1 LIKYIVKKTYFIQT
15 DCQYTIQSVN
25 MNHKDFMKIQ
35 SNARKHIKE
44 KLYLKKEKKKL
55 KDEKKQLK
63 KKNKFLKTVV
73 HELTEMN
80 EQMKQELN
88 IALNTPRKVEQIKEI
103 VYVEN
108 SENMM
113 MAFLLSVI
121 TFGFLKCMM
130 FLQNN
135 VRDGGKNIQS
145 KYDIDTI
152 AYSMLTLHILYFCIY
167 FQCKYSKS

>member
-1 LIKYIVKKTYFIQT
+1 
-15 DCQYTIQSVN
+15 

-73 HELTEMN
+73 HELTELN
-80 EQMKQELN
+80 EQMKHELN

-135 VRDGGKNIQS
+135 AQNSKKIQS
-145 KYDIDTI
+145 QYDIDTI

-167 FQCKYSKS
+167 FQCKYSKN

>member
-1 LIKYIVKKTYFIQT
+1 MHYQ
-15 DCQYTIQSVN
+15 
-25 MNHKDFMKIQ
+25 DFMKMQ
-35 SNARKHIKE
+35 SNVRKHIKE
-44 KLYLKKEKKKL
+44 KLYLKKEKKQL
-55 KDEKKQLK
+55 KDEKKHL
-63 KKNKFLKTVV
+63 KNKNKILKTVV
-73 HELTEMN
+73 HELTELN
-80 EQMKQELN
+80 EQMKHELN
-88 IALNTPRKVEQIKEI
+88 IALNTPPKVEQIKEI

-121 TFGFLKCMM
+121 TFGFIKCMV

-135 VRDGGKNIQS
+135 VRDGGKKIQS
-145 KYDIDTI
+145 QYDIDTI

>member
-1 LIKYIVKKTYFIQT
+1 
-15 DCQYTIQSVN
+15 

>member
-1 LIKYIVKKTYFIQT
+1 
-15 DCQYTIQSVN
+15 
-25 MNHKDFMKIQ
+25 MNYKDFMKMQ
-35 SNARKHIKE
+35 SNAHKHIKE
-44 KLYLKKEKKKL
+44 KLYLKKEKKQL
-55 KDEKKQLK
+55 KDEKKHL
-63 KKNKFLKTVV
+63 KNKNKLLKTVV
-73 HELTEMN
+73 HELTELN
-80 EQMKQELN
+80 EQMKHDLN
-88 IALNTPRKVEQIKEI
+88 IALNKPAKVEQIKEI

>member
-1 LIKYIVKKTYFIQT
+1 
-15 DCQYTIQSVN
+15 

-121 TFGFLKCMM
+121 TFGFIKCMV

-135 VRDGGKNIQS
+135 VRDGGKKIQS
-145 KYDIDTI
+145 QYDIDTI

>member
-1 LIKYIVKKTYFIQT
+1 
-15 DCQYTIQSVN
+15 
-25 MNHKDFMKIQ
+25 MNYQDFMKMQ
-35 SNARKHIKE
+35 SNVRKHIKE
-44 KLYLKKEKKKL
+44 KLYLKKEKKQL
-55 KDEKKQLK
+55 KDEKKHL
-63 KKNKFLKTVV
+63 KNKNKILKTVV
-73 HELTEMN
+73 HELTELN
-80 EQMKQELN
+80 EQMKHELN
-88 IALNTPRKVEQIKEI
+88 IALNKPAKVEQIKEI

-121 TFGFLKCMM
+121 TFGFLKCMV

-135 VRDGGKNIQS
+135 VRESGKNIQS

-167 FQCKYSKS
+167 FQCKYSKN